1 MHLFLYTH
9 KYTRSKSLK
18 QSFINPVTPK
28 KQRSSLL
35 QSDSLQSNSCAPS
48 GSDAYSL
55 SIIYRPPT
63 SNATNSTLVSV
74 GSNVKDNFVNAMMT
88 ATSPSNS
95 SRVLDDGEDSLDLII
110 PSKADYDA
118 LSRTLED
125 LLALYKEVEPSAS
138 PLFAWIQYHL
148 VDMGKR
154 LGTDRNGV
162 VVKGGVSCSDWITL
176 CRRWNAPV
184 TKADATLLYD
194 TYCESS
200 GKAAQTD
207 GLEFLDI
214 VHLLDILKQWIS
226 EHATKEDV
234 VVVDPRKELFDKVST
249 IKSGGEQSRINSP
262 SKETG
267 TFVKG
272 FGEEPDHVT
281 TISATTFLQFL
292 RAEQKESDWSLEDV
306 KDLFG
311 KLNGHRDFD
320 VVSTVDGVTWEREY
334 ISWDCFARYI
344 LLDTNDV
351 FDPKRTA
358 HSER

>member
-1 MHLFLYTH
+1 M
-9 KYTRSKSLK
+9 
-18 QSFINPVTPK
+18 NPVTPK
-28 KQRSSLL
+28 KQRSSLV
-35 QSDSLQSNSCAPS
+35 QSESLQSNSSAPS
-48 GSDAYSL
+48 GTDVYSL
-55 SIIYRPPT
+55 SIIYRPPANNT
-63 SNATNSTLVSV
+63 THSTLVSV

-95 SRVLDDGEDSLDLII
+95 LRVLDDGEDSLDLII

-154 LGTDRNGV
+154 LGIDRNGV
-162 VVKGGVSCSDWITL
+162 VVKGGVSCSDWINL

-184 TKADATLLYD
+184 NKTDATLLYD
-194 TYCESS
+194 TYCESL
-200 GKAAQTD
+200 GKTAQAD

-214 VHLLDILKQWIS
+214 VRLLDILRQWIAK
-226 EHATKEDV
+226 HAKEGIDII
-234 VVVDPRKELFDKVST
+234 DPRQELFDRVAK
-249 IKSGGEQSRINSP
+249 IKTDEKSRINSP

-267 TFVKG
+267 VFVKG
-272 FGEEPDHVT
+272 FGDEPDHVT
-281 TISATTFLQFL
+281 TISATTFLHFL
-292 RAEQKESDWSLEDV
+292 HTEQKETNWSLEDV

-311 KLNGHRDFD
+311 KLNGYQDFD

-334 ISWDCFARYI
+334 ISLDCFARYI
-344 LLDTNDV
+344 LLETNDA